1 MKHGLGTMKALQVF
15 ALQSDKLDLAE
26 TQFEHKEYVNLEE
39 LQIAKSADDV
49 RAIASPNG

>member
-26 TQFEHKEYVNLEE
+26 TQFEQKNFSLEE
-39 LQIAKSADDV
+39 LEIARSADGV
-49 RAIASPNG
+49 RAIARPNG